1 MNLDLN
7 DEALVEKF
15 RQTKDK
21 TLFKS
26 LVRRY
31 QNRIYNAAYRM
42 LGNKEEAEE
51 VVQDTFI
58 KMHQSL
64 DKFRNQASFA
74 AWLFRISHN
83 VSIDR
88 LRARRRK
95 NKSGFVLF
103 SFNPLSTLGGDGDEE
118 RGGVVQQVADERPDP
133 QQEIDLS
140 EESKVI
146 EQSLRLLPENQRA
159 VLILHDIEGFSYQDI
174 AEIIGANIGTVRS
187 RLHYG
192 RQKLKELL
200 MPYYFDTKTKVI
212 ENERT

>member
-88 LRARRRK
+88 L
-95 NKSGFVLF
+95 
-103 SFNPLSTLGGDGDEE
+103 
-118 RGGVVQQVADERPDP
+118 
-133 QQEIDLS
+133 
-140 EESKVI
+140 
-146 EQSLRLLPENQRA
+146 
-159 VLILHDIEGFSYQDI
+159 
-174 AEIIGANIGTVRS
+174 
-187 RLHYG
+187 
-192 RQKLKELL
+192 
-200 MPYYFDTKTKVI
+200 
-212 ENERT
+212 

>member
-64 DKFRNQASFA
+64 DKFRNQ
-74 AWLFRISHN
+74 
-83 VSIDR
+83 
-88 LRARRRK
+88 
-95 NKSGFVLF
+95 
-103 SFNPLSTLGGDGDEE
+103 P
-118 RGGVVQQVADERPDP
+118 P
-133 QQEIDLS
+133 
-140 EESKVI
+140 
-146 EQSLRLLPENQRA
+146 SLP
-159 VLILHDIEGFSYQDI
+159 GFS
-174 AEIIGANIGTVRS
+174 ASLTMS
-187 RLHYG
+187 
-192 RQKLKELL
+192 
-200 MPYYFDTKTKVI
+200 P
-212 ENERT
+212 